1 MISSGSGI
9 GLNEAPRGALGHWV
23 NFSSQK
29 ITNYQMVVPS
39 TWNFGPRDAGDVPG
53 PLEQA
58 LVGVPVAD
66 EARPVEVMR
75 VIHSF
80 NPCIACAVHVF
91 DPKTGTSHEV
101 KVR

>member
-1 MISSGSGI
+1 MASSGSGV

-23 NFSSQK
+23 NYSNQK

-39 TWNFGPRDAGDVPG
+39 TWNFGPRDANDVPG
-53 PLEQA
+53 PVEASLKD
-58 LVGVPVAD
+58 VPVAD
-66 EARPVEVMR
+66 EARPLEVLR

-91 DPKTGTSHEV
+91 DPNKKSTFEV
-101 KVR
+101 SAQ